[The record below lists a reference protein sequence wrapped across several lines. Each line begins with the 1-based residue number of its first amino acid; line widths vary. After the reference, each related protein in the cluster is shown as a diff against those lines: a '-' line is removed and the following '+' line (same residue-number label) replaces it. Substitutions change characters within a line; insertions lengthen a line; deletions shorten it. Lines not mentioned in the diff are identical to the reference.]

1 MAMPNGYNIGHIS
14 SGGYYVSSS
23 SGAHYASFID
33 TRVHVPKGAVVEGYI
48 RLNDMT
54 NAMEVYSNGSWR
66 VVGFMDRV
74 ESVQERHE
82 RLLKELAEFWP
93 DAYFDLGMKGLI

>member
-1 MAMPNGYNIGHIS
+1 MPNGYNIGHIS
-14 SGGYYVSSS
+14 SGGYYVTSSAG
-23 SGAHYASFID
+23 GATYASSID

-74 ESVQERHE
+74 ESIQERHE